1 MTRLV
6 SFKNVS
12 LSDLIRCP
20 GYDGTEAK
28 TKELLWQLGCDT
40 SHEIDVQVVQHRNMS
55 NQIVTCEYYLCRERT
70 DRAWIQSG
78 HASIEALYA
87 SKPDAELQKD
97 MIKMS
102 RQGQGSREFKVN
114 KSDKSKGIDE

>member
-6 SFKNVS
+6 SFKNIS

-28 TKELLWQLGCDT
+28 TKELLWQLGVDT
-40 SHEIDVQVVQHRNMS
+40 KHEIEILVVQHRNMQ
-55 NQIVTCEYYLCRERT
+55 NQVVTCEYYMGRERT
-70 DRAWIQSG
+70 DREYIQSG

-102 RQGQGSREFKVN
+102 RQGQGSREFKIN
-114 KSDKSKGIDE
+114 KSDKNKGMDE

>member
-20 GYDGTEAK
+20 GFDGTEAK
-28 TKELLWQLGCDT
+28 TKELLWQLGVDT
-40 SHEIDVQVVQHRNMS
+40 NHEINVMVIQHRNLS
-55 NQIVTCEYYLCRERT
+55 NQVVTCEYYMGKERL
-70 DRAWIQSG
+70 DKAWIQSG

-87 SKPDAELQKD
+87 SKPDIAPDL
-97 MIKMS
+97 IKMS
-102 RQGQGSREFKVN
+102 RQGIGERVFKKN
-114 KSDKSKGIDE
+114 TGEKNYGGEE

>member
-28 TKELLWQLGCDT
+28 TKELLWQLGVDT
-40 SHEIDVQVVQHRNMS
+40 NKEITVDVVQHRNLA
-55 NQIVTCEYYLCRERT
+55 NQVVTCEYYMAYERL
-70 DRAWIQSG
+70 DKAWIQSG

-102 RQGQGSREFKVN
+102 QQGQGSREFKVN